1 MRVLHTSDWHLGR
14 TFHQKDLTA
23 SHQDYLDHLLT
34 LVQREA
40 IDVVL
45 IAGDCYDRVY
55 PPITAVSQLHETLT
69 KLADHAHVILTSG
82 NHDSPERLG
91 FLSGLTCERIHLRT
105 TIAAGCTPLVLAG
118 RDGQEVAFCALPY
131 LSIDASRRELRDEH
145 GELPPRNHQAV
156 IDATMT
162 RLVANVEALRA
173 KRGEM
178 PLVISAH
185 AFVAGARASDSERDI
200 SVGGVD
206 RIAASSFD
214 AAKPSY
220 VALGHLHRPQNV
232 TGGSAPIRYSGSPVA
247 LSFSELA
254 DHKSS
259 TIVEISQE
267 DVQLQVVDAPV
278 RHPLHQLR
286 GTLSEVLQMRVPAD
300 AWVKVILTD
309 TLRPPHA
316 YQQLRDAFAGLVVLT
331 FEPEGAVA
339 SDFSLPEETR
349 RQPLAVADAFFA
361 HVRGGEPLSKAQAAL
376 VRASYEQIRE
386 EA

>member
-23 SHQDYLDHLLT
+23 SHQDYLDHLLD

-55 PPITAVSQLHETLT
+55 PPISAVNQLHETLT
-69 KLADHAHVILTSG
+69 RLSDHAHVILTSG

-91 FLSGLTCERIHLRT
+91 FLSGLTCDRIHLRT
-105 TIAAGCTPLVLAG
+105 TIASGCTPLVLRG
-118 RDGQEVAFCALPY
+118 SDGQEVAFCALPY
-131 LSIDASRRELRDEH
+131 LSIDASRRELRDQA

-156 IDATMT
+156 FDATMT
-162 RLVANVEALRA
+162 RLCAEVERLRA
-173 KRGEM
+173 QRGEI

-185 AFVAGARASDSERDI
+185 AFVAGGRASDSERDI

-214 AAKPSY
+214 AAKPAY
-220 VALGHLHRPQNV
+220 VALGHLHRPQDV
-232 TGGSAPIRYSGSPVA
+232 TGGVAPIRYSGSPVA
-247 LSFSELA
+247 LSFSELS
-254 DHKSS
+254 DRKSS
-259 TIVEISQE
+259 TIAEINQ
-267 DVQLQVVDAPV
+267 DGVQLRIVDAPV
-278 RHPLHQLR
+278 RHRLYQLR
-286 GTLSEVLQMRVPAD
+286 GTLSEVLQQQVPSD
-300 AWVKVILTD
+300 GWVKVILTD

-316 YQQLRDAFAGLVVLT
+316 YQQLREAFAGLVVLT
-331 FEPEGAVA
+331 FEPEGEVA

-361 HVRGGEPLSKAQAAL
+361 HVRGGEPLSEAQAAL
-376 VRASYEQIRE
+376 VRESYEQVRE